1 MRAGQI
7 NPVGMGNRAG
17 SYAACMAA
25 VLLVAA
31 CNDAKVCQNCT
42 EAGGGEPCPSAPI
55 LTALAGDSEVTLTW
69 EPAVGLGA
77 TVKAW
82 QIRQAVQ
89 EKSWSAT
96 GRTGAAATVYVVS
109 GLKNDL
115 AYTFQ
120 VRTQFDAADF
130 GCWSAPISVVPR
142 RIDDLMKEIEK
153 HQRAIS
159 DRMTEV
165 VKSMADGRQLLKELS
180 KAEKEILQAISTST
194 SKIEEDSGTIRTDV
208 GQIKTTVAEGRREI
222 VDKLSKIVEKLGN
235 VCDGCEGLPANCQP
249 IGSAFFGHD
258 SEGIEKV
265 KWEKEGLPDIRTG
278 LFLNVGHAT
287 SVGHAVHNLRL
298 SDLRAACVSRCLD
311 DALEERNGG
320 FERGEFV
327 FMEVASGEVL
337 DMSDAE
343 GTSAESEKNRRVD
356 VTFCPD
362 YPNPGAPEREPVW
375 PDEDTC
381 GCINM
386 SLPGETSA

>member
-1 MRAGQI
+1 MRQRRRNGI
-7 NPVGMGNRAG
+7 VVL
-17 SYAACMAA
+17 AAALGA
-25 VLLVAA
+25 PLLAVVLLYGLASWLFVAPP
-31 CNDAKVCQNCT
+31 T
-42 EAGGGEPCPSAPI
+42 FCPPESAPP
-55 LTALAGDSEVTLTW
+55 LAASVGDGEVTLTW
-69 EPAVGLGA
+69 VPVVGIGA
-77 TVKAW
+77 TANAW
-82 QIRQAVQ
+82 QVRQAVQ
-89 EKSWSAT
+89 GERWLPLRSSGTAGSA
-96 GRTGAAATVYVVS
+96 YVVS
-109 GLKNDL
+109 DL
-115 AYTFQ
+115 TNGVAYTFQ
-120 VRTQFDAADF
+120 VRVQYNSGV
-130 GCWSAPISVVPR
+130 GCWSDPVTVVPR
-142 RIDDLMKEIEK
+142 RIDQVMKEIEK
-153 HQRAIS
+153 HQKAIS
-159 DRMTEV
+159 ERMTEV
-165 VKSMADGRQLLKELS
+165 LKSMADGRQLLKELS
-180 KAEKEILQAISTST
+180 NVEKETLQAISTST

-208 GQIKTTVAEGRREI
+208 GHIKTTVAEGRREI